1 MAMPINPV
9 RTRPTGHPPQIRSR
23 ILTVMLI
30 FLANLGRDGVGC
42 NFLHSLAYSKY
53 KERE

>member
-1 MAMPINPV
+1 MPINPGP
-9 RTRPTGHPPQIRSR
+9 TRLIGHPPQIRSR
-23 ILTVMLI
+23 ILTIMLI
-30 FLANLGRDGVGC
+30 SLANLGRDGVGR